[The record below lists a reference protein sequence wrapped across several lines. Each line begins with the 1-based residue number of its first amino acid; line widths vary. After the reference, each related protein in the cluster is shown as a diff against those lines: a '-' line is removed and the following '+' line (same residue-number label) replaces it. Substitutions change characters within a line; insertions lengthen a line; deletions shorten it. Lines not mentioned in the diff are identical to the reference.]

1 VSWIGQGWIYNCSGN
16 IIFYKDTFVSCI
28 NCTGNVVA
36 NESLNF
42 CGGEIE
48 GDLEIS
54 DFLTC
59 IDVEYLKVAGGIKVY
74 KNIFE
79 STRLIAR

>member
-1 VSWIGQGWIYNCSGN
+1 
-16 IIFYKDTFVSCI
+16 
-28 NCTGNVVA
+28 VA